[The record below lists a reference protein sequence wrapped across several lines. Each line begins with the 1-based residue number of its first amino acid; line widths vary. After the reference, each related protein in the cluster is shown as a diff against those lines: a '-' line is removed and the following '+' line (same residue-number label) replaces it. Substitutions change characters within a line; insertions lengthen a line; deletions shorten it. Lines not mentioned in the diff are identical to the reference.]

1 MDGLTLPATDSST
14 NMVDSNLD
22 TLGIQRPTRRHR
34 HILRQVHGVGICRI
48 ILKGFSLI
56 ETDLYI
62 LDVALGQSKVAWIRS
77 GCEES
82 GIHSRSRLRSS
93 HTELHR
99 QLTSSAVESAS
110 RFSLDGWGPV

>member
-1 MDGLTLPATDSST
+1 MDGLTLPVTDTST

-22 TLGIQRPTRRHR
+22 TLGIQRRTRRHR
-34 HILRQVHGVGICRI
+34 HILRQLHGVGICRF

-56 ETDLYI
+56 GTDLCI
-62 LDVALGQSKVAWIRS
+62 LDVALGQNKGAWIRS
-77 GCEES
+77 GLEES
-82 GIHSRSRLRSS
+82 GIHSRGRLRSS

-99 QLTSSAVESAS
+99 QLTRSAIKRAS